1 MTPIFIHI
9 RHTTIY
15 DYSIT
20 VYNCVI
26 LHTIFNLDTLTY
38 VLPVSDG
45 DPMYVCINFVNLISR
60 SCFDM
65 TCSMCKKCGGIVLC
79 IFGYQNGALYKFV
92 CIFQSLD
99 ICQFV

>member
-38 VLPVSDG
+38 VSPVSDG
-45 DPMYVCINFVNLISR
+45 DPMYVCINFQ
-60 SCFDM
+60 FDIQKLF
-65 TCSMCKKCGGIVLC
+65 SYDLLHVLEMWWNYVIYAYSVTRMELC
-79 IFGYQNGALYKFV
+79 T
-92 CIFQSLD
+92 SL
-99 ICQFV
+99 FAFSGH